1 MNYRL
6 LLAVSAI
13 AIALPVATPVS
24 AASFDPTVA
33 SSPSIGVDQGLG
45 FAYVD
50 PQLASIV
57 KNGPRQQR
65 MSLLQTA
72 GFGPGGLL
80 PQDQGSSNPMYLQL
94 RQGLERYQAT
104 WGQLPNM
111 QIPAGAALKTGASG
125 ERVDML
131 RLRLGLP
138 AGGGFDAPLAERV
151 TEYQR
156 VHGLKA
162 TGVADDATV
171 HSLNLGAGHYLRR
184 IAVNLERARR
194 LPDAGQFGRYV
205 LVDSAAAEVLLVNG
219 DRVADSMRAI
229 VGSAEHKTPM
239 MAVMMQNAKVNPYWN
254 VPPDLIRRLT
264 APRVLKDGV
273 SYLKNFR
280 YEVLPDWNTASQ
292 PINPATVDWNDVLA
306 GKSNIRV
313 RQLPGP
319 TNSMGAMKFEMP
331 NRFGIYL
338 HDTPKKELFAS
349 ANRWV
354 SNGCVRLEDARRF
367 ASWVF
372 GDVPQAEGTEQQID
386 LPRPVPVYMTYLT
399 VAPSANGVQFRSDP
413 YNYDAQAA
421 QNLFSTPQ
429 QMASI

>member
-1 MNYRL
+1 MINRT
-6 LLAVSAI
+6 LLAASAI
-13 AIALPVATPVS
+13 ALALPVATPV
-24 AASFDPTVA
+24 AAAPFDASEPTGL
-33 SSPSIGVDQGLG
+33 SSGVDHGLG

-57 KNGPRQQR
+57 KNRTAQPR
-65 MSLLQTA
+65 MSLLQNA
-72 GFGPGGLL
+72 GFELGGLRQQQ
-80 PQDQGSSNPMYLQL
+80 QDAPNLIYLQL
-94 RQGLERYQAT
+94 RDGLERYQAT
-104 WGQLPNM
+104 WGQLPRV
-111 QIPAGAALKTGASG
+111 QIPAGAALKTGSAG

-138 AGGGFDAPLAERV
+138 AGGGFDGPLGQRV

-156 VHGLKA
+156 VHGLKVTGIADSA
-162 TGVADDATV
+162 TID
-171 HSLNLGAGHYLRR
+171 SLNLGADHYLQR

-205 LVDSAAAEVLLVNG
+205 VVDSGAAEVHLISG
-219 DRVADSMRAI
+219 DRIADSMRAV
-229 VGSAEHKTPM
+229 VGSPEHKTPM

-264 APRVLKDGV
+264 APRVLKNGV

-280 YEVLPDWNTASQ
+280 YEVLPDWKPTSQ
-292 PINPATVDWNDVLA
+292 PIDPASVDWNDVLA
-306 GKSNIRV
+306 GKTNIRV
-313 RQLPGP
+313 RQLPGGG
-319 TNSMGAMKFEMP
+319 NSMGAIKFETP

-372 GDVPQAEGTEQQID
+372 GAMPQAEGAEAQVN
-386 LPRPVPVYMTYLT
+386 LPQPVPVYMTYLT
-399 VAPSANGVQFRSDP
+399 VAAGPNGVTFRSDP
-413 YNYDAQAA
+413 YNYDAVAA
-421 QNLFSTPQ
+421 QRLFSAPQ
-429 QMASI
+429 QMASL